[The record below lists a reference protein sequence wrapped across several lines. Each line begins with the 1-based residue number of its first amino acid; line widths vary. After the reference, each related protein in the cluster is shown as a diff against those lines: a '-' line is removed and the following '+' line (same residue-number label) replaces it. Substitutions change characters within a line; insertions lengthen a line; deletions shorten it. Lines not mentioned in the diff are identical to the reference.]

1 MRKRMAK
8 NTATNACS
16 KGLSHSRFLLVLI
29 VFFALFLPACQKKK
43 EVRRPTSDDFE
54 SLTGK
59 DLPTWEYV
67 QTKEDVEHLN
77 VFKRMYELR
86 KGLLGLSEEA
96 MRIPNVVHFIWIGPR
111 PFPRESVENVR
122 TWVAKNPD
130 FTFYFWTDRQRPV
143 PVPGMKTRMI
153 QELDFLKL
161 RDCFSKSD
169 SYGEKSDLLRYEI
182 LYQEGGIYVDHDVK
196 CFKSFEPLN
205 KAYDFYCGIDMP
217 YTSSLPSCIFTTNN
231 LVGAK
236 PGHPILMHGMQLLV
250 ERWDQIEKDYPGQD
264 RDAVLN
270 RVLHR
275 TFWLFG
281 EAIKQ
286 MANQQE
292 NRDIVFPAYYF
303 DAPKEELA
311 IFARHQY
318 AGSWHEKESAFE
330 KMVRQR
336 LMILTKK
343 SNKTMLIVGV
353 VAGLNTVGL
362 IAFYVLIKKS
372 LQERKNRA

>member
-1 MRKRMAK
+1 MIAK
-8 NTATNACS
+8 KLAQSVLLGCLFIFLAGCS
-16 KGLSHSRFLLVLI
+16 N
-29 VFFALFLPACQKKK
+29 KKTI
-43 EVRRPTSDDFE
+43 ERPTSDDFE

-59 DLPTWEYV
+59 NLPTWEYV
-67 QTKEDVEHLN
+67 QTKEDIEHLN
-77 VFKRMYELR
+77 FFKAMYDLR
-86 KGLLGLSEEA
+86 KGLIQSVAEGI
-96 MRIPNVVHFIWIGPR
+96 RIPKDIHFIWIGPK

-122 TWVAKNPD
+122 TWMAKNPD
-130 FTFYFWTDRQRPV
+130 CTFHFWTDRPRPT
-143 PVPGMKTRMI
+143 PMPGMKTRRV
-153 QELDFLKL
+153 QDLNFLKL

-169 SYGEKSDLLRYEI
+169 NYGEKSDILRYEI

-196 CFKSFEPLN
+196 CFKSFDSLN

-217 YTSSLPSCIFTTNN
+217 YTSSLPSCVYTTNN
-231 LVGAK
+231 VIGSK
-236 PGHPILMHGMQLLV
+236 PTHPILMRCMEMLAEQ
-250 ERWDQIEKDYPGQD
+250 WNKIEEDYPGSD
-264 RDAVLN
+264 RDSMLN

-286 MANQQE
+286 VSNQGD

-318 AGSWHEKESAFE
+318 SGSWHEKESGFE

-343 SNKTMLIVGV
+343 SNKMMLIFGAIAV
-353 VAGLNTVGL
+353 VNLLGLVGL
-362 IAFYVLIKKS
+362 YLLIKRS
-372 LQERKNRA
+372 LYPT